1 VGESEVTVTFDN
13 YIRQTLGTGLPVSG
27 VCSTLSG
34 EGQYKELLVTLNQ
47 KFSVSAMFLG
57 LLLLA
62 DACPSR
68 AQAIPPLRS
77 IEVIETNASSSTDS
91 MPNPAATAPAPAVA
105 AESAAAT
112 PSNGAAAAT
121 AAAASEGDWHFAVSP
136 YLWLPGVHGSIGDP
150 NGGQIPFSASAGDL
164 LSHFRIGLMGVV
176 EPRYKRIVMPLDIFW
191 IRLGDDRALPNSPNQ
206 GVVNLHM
213 TEFFLTQKLGY
224 RVIDNERVKID
235 ALAGFRYWHFGERA
249 SFTTNTL
256 NFTGSQNWVDPLVG
270 GRITGIL
277 TPKVELTIGGDV
289 GGWGA
294 GSQIDYQ
301 IFGALGYRIKPALAL
316 QAGYRYLYFDYRK
329 FSGFFVDNTTS
340 GVFFGVT
347 ITLK

>member
-1 VGESEVTVTFDN
+1 VK
-13 YIRQTLGTGLPVSG
+13 
-27 VCSTLSG
+27 ST
-34 EGQYKELLVTLNQ
+34 QR
-47 KFSVSAMFLG
+47 FAVSAMFLG

-62 DACPSR
+62 NACPSR

-77 IEVIETNASSSTDS
+77 IDVMEPTSSSSTTS
-91 MPNPAATAPAPAVA
+91 VANPAVTEPATASDVEAVVA
-105 AESAAAT
+105 A
-112 PSNGAAAAT
+112 PGNGAAAA
-121 AAAASEGDWHFAVSP
+121 AAPEGDWHFVVAP

-164 LSHFRIGLMGVV
+164 LSHFRIGLMGAI

-206 GVVNLHM
+206 GVANLHA

-224 RVIDNERVKID
+224 RVVDSERLKID
-235 ALAGFRYWHFGERA
+235 GLAGFRYWHFGESV
-249 SFTTNTL
+249 SFTTNSL

-301 IFGALGYRIKPALAL
+301 IFGLLGYRIKPALAL
-316 QAGYRYLYFDYRK
+316 QAGYRYLYFDYRRS
-329 FSGFFVDNTTS
+329 SGAFLDNTTS
-340 GVFFGVT
+340 GVVFGVS

>member
-1 VGESEVTVTFDN
+1 MAIVTSDN
-13 YIRQTLGTGLPVSG
+13 YVHGTQGTELRIQIIG
-27 VCSTLSG
+27 STLTG
-34 EGQYKELLVTLNQ
+34 KTQNKEFLLTSNR
-47 KFSVSAMFLG
+47 KFAVSAIFSG

-62 DACPSR
+62 NAYPSR
-68 AQAIPPLRS
+68 AQAIPTLRGGDAVAPA
-77 IEVIETNASSSTDS
+77 ESSPTSS
-91 MPNPAATAPAPAVA
+91 AANVAAT
-105 AESAAAT
+105 ESAT
-112 PSNGAAAAT
+112 PSDAAPATATPAGGVAAT
-121 AAAASEGDWHFAVSP
+121 STAPEGDWHFAVSP
-136 YLWLPGVHGSIGDP
+136 YLWLPGAHGSVGDP

-164 LSHFRIGLMGVV
+164 LSHFRIGLMGVI

-213 TEFFLTQKLGY
+213 TEFFLTQKVGY
-224 RVIDNERVKID
+224 RVIDNERLKID
-235 ALAGFRYWHFGERA
+235 ALAGFRYWHFGESA
-249 SFTTNTL
+249 SFTNNNL

-301 IFGALGYRIKPALAL
+301 IFGALGYRIKPALVL

-329 FSGFFVDNTTS
+329 SSGFFVDNTTD
-340 GVFFGVT
+340 GAFFGVT
-347 ITLK
+347 INLK

>member
-1 VGESEVTVTFDN
+1 VRST
-13 YIRQTLGTGLPVSG
+13 PSG
-27 VCSTLSG
+27 KG
-34 EGQYKELLVTLNQ
+34 HNKELLVKSIR
-47 KFSVSAMFLG
+47 KFAVSALFLG

-62 DACPSR
+62 NACLSR
-68 AQAIPPLRS
+68 AQATPPPRS
-77 IEVIETNASSSTDS
+77 LDVIETNSSSSTAS
-91 MPNPAATAPAPAVA
+91 TANPAATDPATASDANPV
-105 AESAAAT
+105 AAT
-112 PSNGAAAAT
+112 PSNGAAAA
-121 AAAASEGDWHFAVSP
+121 AAPAAPEGDWHLTVSP
-136 YLWLPGVHGSIGDP
+136 YLWLPGVHGNIANA
-150 NGGQIPFSASAGDL
+150 NGGEIPFSASAGDL

-191 IRLGDDRALPNSPNQ
+191 IRLGDDKALPHSPNQ

-224 RVIDNERVKID
+224 RVIDSERVKID

-249 SFTTNTL
+249 SFTANTL

-301 IFGALGYRIKPALAL
+301 VFGLLGYRIKPALAL
-316 QAGYRYLYFDYRK
+316 QAGYRYLYFDYRRA
-329 FSGFFVDNTTS
+329 SGAYLDNTTA
-340 GVFFGVT
+340 GVVFGVS

>member
-1 VGESEVTVTFDN
+1 LRT
-13 YIRQTLGTGLPVSG
+13 
-27 VCSTLSG
+27 
-34 EGQYKELLVTLNQ
+34 NQ
-47 KFSVSAMFLG
+47 KFAVSAVFLG

-62 DACPSR
+62 NARPSR
-68 AQAIPPLRS
+68 AQAIPPLRGDDVV
-77 IEVIETNASSSTDS
+77 ENAPSSSTATAVNVAVTD
-91 MPNPAATAPAPAVA
+91 PAASSEPVP
-105 AESAAAT
+105 AAAT
-112 PSNGAAAAT
+112 PAGASAAAAT
-121 AAAASEGDWHFAVSP
+121 STAPEGDWHFAVSP

-164 LSHFRIGLMGVV
+164 LSHFRIGLMGVI

-206 GVVNLHM
+206 GVANLHM
-213 TEFFLTQKLGY
+213 TEFFLTQKVGY
-224 RVIDNERVKID
+224 RVIDNERLKID
-235 ALAGFRYWHFGERA
+235 ALAGFRYWYFGERA

-256 NFTGSQNWVDPLVG
+256 NFSGVQSWVDPLVG

-277 TPKVELTIGGDV
+277 TPKVELTVGGDV

-316 QAGYRYLYFDYRK
+316 QAGYRYLYFDYRRA
-329 FSGFFVDNTTS
+329 SGFFVDNTTS

>member
-1 VGESEVTVTFDN
+1 
-13 YIRQTLGTGLPVSG
+13 
-27 VCSTLSG
+27 LSA
-34 EGQYKELLVTLNQ
+34 NQ
-47 KFSVSAMFLG
+47 KFAVSAIFLG

-62 DACPSR
+62 NVCPSR
-68 AQAIPPLRS
+68 AQAIPPLRGDDVV
-77 IEVIETNASSSTDS
+77 ENASSG
-91 MPNPAATAPAPAVA
+91 P
-105 AESAAAT
+105 
-112 PSNGAAAAT
+112 T
-121 AAAASEGDWHFAVSP
+121 AAAASVAATGPATPSDAAAAPGGGALAADTSTAPESDWHFAVSP

-164 LSHFRIGLMGVV
+164 LSHFRIGLMGLI

-206 GVVNLHM
+206 GVANLHM

-224 RVIDNERVKID
+224 RVIDTDRLKID

-277 TPKVELTIGGDV
+277 TPKIELTIGGDV

-294 GSQIDYQ
+294 ASQIDYQ

-329 FSGFFVDNTTS
+329 SSGFFVDNTTS